1 MRQKSLQNWHAA
13 DLSDFPAE
21 FRTAVQR
28 ILTLLAHA
36 KQVGVSARLVLARN
50 LSVESWVMRHC
61 VHQEEAGLRSLGAT
75 LAATVSAAVV
85 FVSAVFLMP
94 ELALAKDS
102 ARLNTPPSSE
112 APAAPPPAQQ
122 NGNGSGSNGGSGSTS
137 GTCTCPG
144 SAPADDAAERARR
157 WPKPALADHSAP
169 APRQP
174 EYKQQLDDTDEIA
187 AFEALHLGL
196 TEVAD
201 GATYVWH
208 RANGRLSGAVQP
220 TQSFKASN
228 GQICR
233 HIVVSLSSGTM
244 HRRTEGIACRAGN
257 GVWSLNG

>member
-1 MRQKSLQNWHAA
+1 MRY
-13 DLSDFPAE
+13 
-21 FRTAVQR
+21 
-28 ILTLLAHA
+28 
-36 KQVGVSARLVLARN
+36 
-50 LSVESWVMRHC
+50 C
-61 VHQEEAGLRSLGAT
+61 VHQEEAGLRSIGAT

-94 ELALAKDS
+94 EFAQAKDA
-102 ARLNTPPSSE
+102 ARLNTPPASE
-112 APAAPPPAQQ
+112 APGAHPPAQQ
-122 NGNGSGSNGGSGSTS
+122 NGNGSGSNGGSNGGSGNTS
-137 GTCTCPG
+137 GSCTCPG
-144 SAPADDAAERARR
+144 SSPADDAAERARR
-157 WPKPALADHSAP
+157 WPKPALADHSGP
-169 APRQP
+169 TTRVP
-174 EYKQQLDDTDEIA
+174 EYKQQLDDTDEVA